1 MDFVLFQKEIEKH
14 FLSKGWDKNIV
25 HNNIYY
31 SKNYNNYVINTK
43 NKYLFDDALLFQKL
57 NDVFNSYEIHYRCCD
72 SLLNNDGNTDFLI
85 AGLQL
90 VESYLLNKKELE
102 KKSLWLLQPV
112 IRLNNL
118 SLCGSEDG

>member
-43 NKYLFDDALLFQKL
+43 NKYLK
-57 NDVFNSYEIHYRCCD
+57 
-72 SLLNNDGNTDFLI
+72 
-85 AGLQL
+85 
-90 VESYLLNKKELE
+90 SYLG
-102 KKSLWLLQPV
+102 Q
-112 IRLNNL
+112 
-118 SLCGSEDG
+118 